1 MEPATTEKVMADLR
15 AVVRDAE
22 ALLGAVAA
30 ESGER
35 LEGASESAREA
46 ARDIDAQVRRHP
58 WAAVGIAAAAGLVLG
73 LLLGRK

>member
-1 MEPATTEKVMADLR
+1 MDPDTTDKLMADLR

-22 ALLGAVAA
+22 SLLATAAA

-35 LEGASESAREA
+35 LEGAADGARDAARE
-46 ARDIDAQVRRHP
+46 IDAQVRKNP
-58 WAAVGIAAAAGLVLG
+58 WAAVGIAAGAGLVLG